1 MARAIATCTCKH
13 CGKTFEKVKFCANRT
28 EADSF
33 EAWAKDNCNECPDC
47 FKARMQKMDDEFYAK
62 YQLPEIKGV
71 SEKQVAYAESL
82 RKKLIVSYKADS
94 NFLDRIPKIVKD
106 LESDKFKEVADA
118 HFDGDI
124 EKAKT
129 AYFSTRK
136 STYCLVVAFTESDAR
151 TIIEALKS
159 Y

>member
-13 CGKTFEKVKFCANRT
+13 CGKTFEKVKFCANRK

-33 EAWAKDNCNECPDC
+33 ETWAKDNCDECSDC
-47 FKARMQKMDDEFYAK
+47 FKARMQKMNDEFYAK

-71 SEKQVAYAESL
+71 SEKQIAYAESL
-82 RKKLIVSYKADS
+82 RKKLIVSYKTSDL
-94 NFLDRIPKIVKD
+94 LDRIPAIIKD
-106 LESDKFKEVADA
+106 LESDKFKEIANE

-129 AYFSTRK
+129 AYFSTRR
-136 STYCLVVAFTESDAR
+136 SIYHLVVAFTESDAH
-151 TIIEALKS
+151 TIIETLKNC
-159 Y
+159 